1 MTMKLAAVFSDN
13 MVIQHG
19 IAIPVWGWSE
29 PGDKITVE
37 FSPSTSSGQG
47 GQKKTAV
54 ARKDGTWSVKLGK
67 SPVSCEPREIRVFS
81 KIDNRQLTIGN
92 VLVGEVWVCSG
103 QSNMEWQVMNTRNA
117 AQETAAA
124 NYPNMRLFTVP
135 KVADI
140 NPKQDIDGSWCCC
153 SPETIGG
160 FSAVAYF
167 FGREIHRK
175 TGVPVGLINT
185 SWGGTIAE
193 AWTSREA
200 MASDPFFRKVL
211 REYENELGD
220 PDDAVKGISAKQKE
234 WSEKFD
240 IKDTKNEGEA
250 KGWHKPDANIANWK
264 EMDVPTTWQAA
275 GHAYS
280 GIFWFRREVYV
291 PANWAGKDLTLD
303 IGPTDKSDVTY
314 FNGVQVGSITMEQRP
329 DAWCTPRT
337 YTVPGKLVKTGRNVI
352 AVRIYSNIYA
362 GGFIGTPNQMQL
374 IPVAGKDETPIPL
387 SGVWKYEIEANFGL
401 VPNPPPPPRGQGNAN
416 SPYMLFNN
424 MLKPILPY
432 GIRGAIWY
440 QGESNADKAKQYRKL
455 FPLMIQSWRKA
466 WKQQDFPFYF
476 VQLANYNPTRYQPE
490 ESTWAELREAQT
502 MTLSLPNT
510 GMAVTI
516 DIGETSDIHPRNKQ
530 DVGLRLALSA
540 LAKLHGFKNL
550 VYSGPVY
557 KSMKI
562 EKNKIR
568 IFFNHVGGGLVVH
581 GQKLEGFSIAGK
593 DPSSPK
599 GFRLR
604 TATPGQASVASRK
617 FVWADAKIEGNTVVV
632 FSPLVPKPAAVRYAW
647 AENPTC
653 NLFNSSDL
661 PASPFRTDN
670 WPGITK

>member
-37 FSPSTSSGQG
+37 FR
-47 GQKKTAV
+47 GQKKTAL

-67 SPVSCEPREIRVFS
+67 APISCEPREIRVSS
-81 KIDNRQLTIGN
+81 KISKSSILQIKN

-103 QSNMEWQVMNTRNA
+103 QSNMEWQMVNTRNA
-117 AQETAAA
+117 AHEMATA

-140 NPKQDIDGSWCCC
+140 SPKQDIVGSWSCC
-153 SPETIGG
+153 STETIGG

-200 MASDPFFRKVL
+200 MTADPFFKKVIG
-211 REYENELGD
+211 EYESELSN
-220 PDDAVKGISAKQKE
+220 PDDAVKGVAAKQKE

-240 IKDTKNEGEA
+240 IKDTKNEGEG
-250 KGWHKPDANIANWK
+250 KGWHKPDTDTANWR
-264 EMDVPTTWQAA
+264 EMELPTTWQAA
-275 GHAYS
+275 GHVYS
-280 GIFWFRREVYV
+280 GIFWFSREVDV
-291 PANWAGKDLTLD
+291 PAHWAGQDLTLA

-314 FNGVQVGSITMEQRP
+314 FNGTRVGSITMEQRS
-329 DAWCTPRT
+329 DAWCTPRI
-337 YTVPGKLVKTGRNVI
+337 YTVPGNLVKSGRNVI
-352 AVRIYSNIYA
+352 TVRVFSNIY
-362 GGFIGTPNQMQL
+362 GGGLIGTPNQMLL

-387 SGVWKYEIEANFGL
+387 SGVWKYEIETNFGL
-401 VPNPPPPPRGQGNAN
+401 VQPPPPPPRGQGNPN

-424 MLKPILPY
+424 MIKPILPY
-432 GIRGAIWY
+432 GMRGAIWY
-440 QGESNADKAKQYRKL
+440 QGESNADKAKQYRNL

-466 WKQQDFPFYF
+466 WKQGSFPFYF
-476 VQLANYNPTRYQPE
+476 VQLANFNPVKKQPDD
-490 ESTWAELREAQT
+490 SQWAELREAQT

-510 GMAVTI
+510 DMAVII
-516 DIGETSDIHPRNKQ
+516 DIGEAADIHPRNKQ
-530 DVGLRLALSA
+530 DVGLRLALPA

-550 VYSGPVY
+550 VYSGPIY
-557 KSMKI
+557 KSMKV
-562 EKNKIR
+562 EKGNVR
-568 IFFNHVGGGLVVH
+568 ISFNHVGGGLVVH
-581 GQKLEGFSIAGK
+581 GKKLEGFSIAGK
-593 DPSSPK
+593 DK
-599 GFRLR
+599 
-604 TATPGQASVASRK
+604 K
-617 FVWADAKIEGNTVVV
+617 FVWADARIEGSTVVV
-632 FSPLVPKPAAVRYAW
+632 SNPQVTKPVALRYAW
-647 AENPTC
+647 AENPPC

>member
-13 MVIQHG
+13 MVLQRDVK
-19 IAIPVWGWSE
+19 IPVWGWSE

-37 FSPSTSSGQG
+37 ISPSTSSGQA
-47 GQKKTAV
+47 GQKKSAV
-54 ARKDGTWSVKLGK
+54 AQKDGKWTVVLNPLKTSSEPKNMT
-67 SPVSCEPREIRVFS
+67 VSS

-92 VLVGEVWVCSG
+92 ILVGEVWVCSG
-103 QSNMEWQVMNTRNA
+103 QSNMEWQVMNSRNS
-117 AQETAAA
+117 AQETAEA
-124 NYPNMRLFTVP
+124 NYPNIRLFTVP

-140 NPKQDIDGSWCCC
+140 NPKQDITGAWCCC
-153 SPETIGG
+153 SPDTISG

-200 MASDPFFRKVL
+200 MAANPFFKKVL
-211 REYENELGD
+211 KEYEDELRN
-220 PDDAVKGISAKQKE
+220 PDDAAKGVIAKQKE
-234 WSEKFD
+234 WAEKHGH
-240 IKDTKNEGEA
+240 KDTKNVGES

-264 EMDVPTTWQAA
+264 EMELPTSWQVA
-275 GHAYS
+275 GHNYS
-280 GIFWFRREVYV
+280 GIFWFRREVDI
-291 PANWAGKDLTLD
+291 PANWSGKDLTLN
-303 IGPTDKSDVTY
+303 IGPTDKSDITY

-329 DAWCTPRT
+329 DAWCTPRI
-337 YTVPGKLVKTGRNVI
+337 YTVPGKLVKSGRNVI
-352 AVRIYSNIYA
+352 TVRVYSNIYA

-374 IPVAGKDETPIPL
+374 VPVNGKTETPIPL
-387 SGVWKYEIEANFGL
+387 SGKWKFEIEANFGL
-401 VPNPPPPPRGQGNAN
+401 VPPPPPPPRGQGNPN

-424 MLKPILPY
+424 MIKPILPF

-440 QGESNADKAKQYRKL
+440 QGESNAEKAKQYRKL
-455 FPLMIQSWRKA
+455 FPLMIRSWRKS
-466 WKQQDFPFYF
+466 WKQGDFPFYF
-476 VQLANYNPTRYQPE
+476 VQLANYMALGTKPE

-516 DIGETSDIHPRNKQ
+516 DIGEAKDIHPRNKQ
-530 DVGLRLALSA
+530 DVGLRLALPA

-550 VYSGPVY
+550 VYSGPIY

-562 EKNKIR
+562 EKGQIR
-568 IFFNHVGGGLVVH
+568 ISFDHVGGGLVVH
-581 GQKLEGFSIAGK
+581 GKKLEGFSIAGK

-599 GFRLR
+599 GS
-604 TATPGQASVASRK
+604 AVASKK

-632 FSPLVPKPAAVRYAW
+632 SSPHVSRPVAVRYGW
-647 AENPTC
+647 AENPPC